1 MLARGLKQL
10 DKWIYVGKRGQ
21 RRGER
26 EGRKEEW
33 RGEEEG
39 GGESKKRLNRSKIS
53 SFSSTLG
60 LELVCR
66 CRRIPF
72 SRDVHTVIVPTL

>member
-1 MLARGLKQL
+1 MDLC
-10 DKWIYVGKRGQ
+10 WEKRREE
-21 RRGER
+21 RRKGGEKR
-26 EGRKEEW
+26 RMK
-33 RGEEEG
+33 GEEEG